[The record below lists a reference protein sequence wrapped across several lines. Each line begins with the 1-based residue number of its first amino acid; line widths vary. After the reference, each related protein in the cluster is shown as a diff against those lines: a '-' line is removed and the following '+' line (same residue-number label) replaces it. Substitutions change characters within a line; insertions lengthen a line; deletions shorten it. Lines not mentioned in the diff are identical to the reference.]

1 MPQIKQYQ
9 IIVRF
14 IYDLILEVY
23 KMKEINQKVNL
34 MSALTSLST
43 LSEKI
48 LENSSMKNKE
58 IRKMIESNSRKKA
71 ISNK

>member
-1 MPQIKQYQ
+1 
-9 IIVRF
+9 
-14 IYDLILEVY
+14 
-23 KMKEINQKVNL
+23 MKEINQKVNL
-34 MSALTSLST
+34 MSALTSLNT